1 MYQGFLAGFF
11 MTFIEQLIE
20 DFELLDNWENRF
32 NYIMELGEKLPL
44 IPEEDKTNENLVQGC
59 TSKSWVK
66 GGFTDGTFD
75 FVADSEAVI
84 GRGMLS
90 LARNIYAGKTAKEVL
105 DIDMLGFANRTGLM
119 EHLTPTR
126 QKGLYALIAR
136 IRDLATQ
143 EITAE
148 QIKAEQSDDR

>member
-32 NYIMELGEKLPL
+32 NYIMELGEKLPS
-44 IPEEDKTNENLVQGC
+44 IPEEEKTNENLVQGC

-126 QKGLYALIAR
+126 QKGLHALIAR

-148 QIKAEQSDDR
+148 QITAEQSDAR

>member
-1 MYQGFLAGFF
+1 
-11 MTFIEQLIE
+11 MTLIDRLVE

-44 IPEEDKTNENLVQGC
+44 IAEEEKTEENLVQGC

-66 GGFTDGTFD
+66 GGFTNGMFD
-75 FVADSEAVI
+75 FVADSEALI
-84 GRGMLS
+84 GRGMLA
-90 LARNIYAGKTAKEVL
+90 LARSIYAGKTAKEVL
-105 DIDMLGFANRTGLM
+105 DIDMLDFANRTGLM

-126 QKGLYALIAR
+126 QKGLHALIVR

-143 EITAE
+143 QLA
-148 QIKAEQSDDR
+148 AG

>member
-1 MYQGFLAGFF
+1 
-11 MTFIEQLIE
+11 MTLIDQLVE

-44 IPEEDKTNENLVQGC
+44 IPEKDKTEEYLVRGC

-66 GGFTDGTFD
+66 GDFADGTFD
-75 FVADSEAVI
+75 FVADSEALI

-90 LARNIYAGKTAKEVL
+90 LTRNIYAGKTAKEVL
-105 DIDMLGFANRTGLM
+105 DIDMLDFANRTGLM

-126 QKGLYALIAR
+126 QKGLYALIER
-136 IRDLATQ
+136 IQNLATQ
-143 EITAE
+143 QLAVENG
-148 QIKAEQSDDR
+148 